1 MRKFIPVTLIFIL
14 LLCSAVIGQVGKGA
28 KPRIRVPDINGRA
41 ISLVKPDFPET
52 AVAAAADGAAVSLK
66 VVVDEDGNVISATC
80 SLNCHPMLKDA
91 AELAAATS
99 KFAPLIVDGKAV
111 KYDGILLY
119 TFVIDR
125 VEWYRFGTALESARQ
140 FDNISLGP
148 VAQILSSRFADERK
162 RLLSLDAPGVELKT
176 RWASIREVEGMLKE
190 KLKDSDR
197 WRFEIGM
204 GLRRITFWTMAG
216 EKTDRTLLQR
226 AIDDLP
232 RLIESAPEDISTE
245 TIDSLTAI
253 SKYRVPADL
262 PERELRQAIY
272 NMARTVRIQP

>member
-1 MRKFIPVTLIFIL
+1 MRKFTPGTLIFIFF
-14 LLCSAVIGQVGKGA
+14 LCSAVIGQLSEVA
-28 KPRIRVPDINGRA
+28 NPRISVPDINGRA

-52 AVAAAADGAAVSLK
+52 AVAAAADGAGVSLK
-66 VVVDEDGNVISATC
+66 VLVDENGNVISATC

-91 AELAAATS
+91 AELAASTS
-99 KFAPLIVDGKAV
+99 RFKPLIVDGKAV

-119 TFVIDR
+119 TFVVDR

-148 VAQILSSRFADERK
+148 VAQILSSQFADERK
-162 RLLSLDAPGVELKT
+162 RLLSLDAPGVDLKT
-176 RWASIREVEGMLKE
+176 RWASIREIEGMLKE
-190 KLKDSDR
+190 KLNDGNR

-216 EKTDRTLLQR
+216 EKTDRALLQQ

-232 RLIESAPEDISTE
+232 KLIESAPEDISKE
-245 TIDSLTAI
+245 TIDSLTTI

-262 PERELRQAIY
+262 SERELRQAIH